1 MEQLSQS
8 WSSVTSDVVN
18 DGVALSLLASFGT
31 GLGAVPVLFTAQ
43 LSDRWK
49 TLLLSVGSGIMLA
62 AAAFS
67 LLLPAWVMAGHSAG
81 YGVGTGTI
89 MGATMVGAMF
99 FYGLETIFS
108 QPELEHQSQTRHQTR
123 HLWLFVL
130 AIALHHFPEGLAV
143 GLGVESTHDVSIALG
158 VALQNVPEG
167 LMVALAL
174 RQLGYS
180 LGLSLMLATA
190 SGWLEPLGG
199 LLGATLVGV
208 GAIVAPVGMAVA
220 AGAML
225 FVVLHEVL
233 PQLSLKTSSSSI
245 GLVAGLT
252 VMGLV
257 EQLLG

>member
-31 GLGAVPVLFTAQ
+31 GLGAVPVLFT
-43 LSDRWK
+43 SRFSERWK
-49 TLLLSVGSGIMLA
+49 TLLLSIGSGVMLA

-67 LLLPAWVMAGHSAG
+67 LLIPAWVMAGHSAG

-89 MGATMVGAMF
+89 IGATVVGAGL
-99 FYGLETIFS
+99 FYGLETVFS
-108 QPELEHQSQTRHQTR
+108 KSDSEHQTQAR

-143 GLGVESTHDVSIALG
+143 GLGVESTHDASIALG
-158 VALQNVPEG
+158 VALQNLPEG

-174 RQLGYS
+174 RQLGHS
-180 LGLSLMLATA
+180 LGVALALA
-190 SGWLEPLGG
+190 AVSGWLEPLGG
-199 LLGATLVGV
+199 LLGVTLVGL
-208 GAIVAPVGMAVA
+208 GATVAPVGMAVA
-220 AGAML
+220 AGGML
-225 FVVLHEVL
+225 FVVLHELL

-252 VMGLV
+252 MMGLV
-257 EQLLG
+257 EQLL